1 MKTFLAIL
9 KMWIPVL
16 AIIVACLCFEIRWY
30 FSNGETYNCPS
41 YVAPAIGVAN
51 FLQVFIW
58 PHKAD
63 LPFTILFWAVVA
75 TAVFLFR
82 KMSRTGLKRWR
93 PILVGS
99 VAGLVFGIWSLLQS
113 GDGSN
118 CPFYLVPVK
127 WIFLSLA
134 SLVGPRNLDPPVV
147 VLLCFIYF
155 AGLGAL
161 AGFLFQLVV
170 QAVRG
175 FGRHDISKT
184 S

>member
-9 KMWIPVL
+9 KKWIPVL
-16 AIIVACLCFEIRWY
+16 AIIAACLCFEVRWY
-30 FSNGETYNCPS
+30 FPTRETYNCPF
-41 YVAPAIGVAN
+41 YVPLAIQMAN
-51 FLQVFIW
+51 CLQVFIW
-58 PHKAD
+58 PHKVD
-63 LPFTILFWAVVA
+63 LPFTILFWVVVA

-93 PILVGS
+93 PVLVGS
-99 VAGLVFGIWSLLQS
+99 VAGLVFGICALLES

-118 CPFYLVPVK
+118 CPFYLVPMK

-134 SLVGPRNLDPPVV
+134 SVAGPRNLDPPVV

-161 AGFLFQLVV
+161 AGFLFQLLV
-170 QAVRG
+170 QAVRR
-175 FGRHDISKT
+175 FGHHDTPQKS
-184 S
+184 